1 MGKKRVPIYIVYYCK
16 ALKKTGSPIV
26 CITTK
31 TGKEEHLKSLDL
43 RGFNVKMAFNNAK
56 GKPKN
61 SGATTVL
68 EVYVK

>member
-26 CITTK
+26 CITTR
-31 TGKEEHLKSLDL
+31 TGKEEHLRSLDL
-43 RGFNVKMAFNNAK
+43 KGFDVRMSFNNAT
-56 GKPKN
+56 GNPKK

-68 EVYVK
+68 EVFAK